1 MTEYTFTISVPPEIK
16 VYSENVDD
24 AIDKINQQ
32 ILKSVVV
39 KFVGFKKL

>member
-1 MTEYTFTISVPPEIK
+1 MTEYIFSVSVPPEIK
-16 VYSENVDD
+16 VLSENADTALNEV
-24 AIDKINQQ
+24 NQQ